1 MSYICPLCNGL
12 ASFMA
17 SCPDCGYVLEDAGRR
32 EDYAG
37 PYSPYASAD
46 QYTSVYSVQAISG
59 CEHVV
64 LCSHCH
70 EGYIYHVNAWEAP

>member
-12 ASFMA
+12 AAFHA
-17 SCPDCGYVLEDAGRR
+17 TCPDCGYVLENAGKK

-37 PYSPYASAD
+37 PYSPYGSAD
-46 QYTSVYSVQAISG
+46 QYTSAISERNPSG

-64 LCSHCH
+64 QCPHCH
-70 EGYIYHVNAWEAP
+70 EAYLYHVNAWQAP